1 MLKRRE
7 RHPLDRGKTISEF
20 SVARPCD
27 RSFSRNNLSLS
38 LSMLHYALRKMT
50 DISGAIFIVIYLYFV
65 ILWNFHQKDFF
76 LLHSP
81 DLCNFLMAVLLEIL
95 RKNRV
100 ESDVAK
106 NILKF
111 LNEYDFVFLLNFQH
125 KIQPLYRSSSCFSK

>member
-50 DISGAIFIVIYLYFV
+50 DIWSDFYRYLFV
-65 ILWNFHQKDFF
+65 
-76 LLHSP
+76 
-81 DLCNFLMAVLLEIL
+81 LCNFMEFSSERFLFITFTRSL
-95 RKNRV
+95 RFFNGGIVRN
-100 ESDVAK
+100 SA
-106 NILKF
+106 
-111 LNEYDFVFLLNFQH
+111 
-125 KIQPLYRSSSCFSK
+125 